1 MIRRLLLWDI
11 DGTLVHTGGVGAAI
25 FDVALEAVVGRRP
38 PFRLQ
43 MSGKTDPQIVGEY
56 LSRMELPGT
65 DEVIGA
71 VLRVAEKEL
80 AAAALRGELA
90 AGGSA
95 CVGVGALLAVLA
107 RDDRVVS
114 TLVTGN
120 IKPNALVKV
129 AAFGLDRWFDP
140 SLGAYGSDATD
151 RNLLVPISLG
161 RVAAETGVRLD
172 PADAW
177 VIGDTP
183 RDLECARAGGV
194 RCLLV
199 ASGRQPFDELSPLGA
214 DAVLADLGDTDAV
227 VELLTGDL

>member
-11 DGTLVHTGGVGAAI
+11 DGTLVRTGEVGAAI

-38 PFRLQ
+38 LFRVH

-56 LSRMELPGT
+56 LSRMELPRT
-65 DEVIGA
+65 DEVVGA

-80 AAAALRGELA
+80 AAAARRGEVA
-90 AGGSA
+90 AGGAA

-107 RDDRVVS
+107 RDDRVIS
-114 TLVTGN
+114 TLLTGN

-129 AAFGLDRWFDP
+129 AAFGLDGWFDP

-151 RNLLVPISLG
+151 RNLLVPIALG
-161 RVAAETGVRLD
+161 RLAAEKGVLLD
-172 PADAW
+172 PAEAW

-183 RDLECARAGGV
+183 AIWSAPDRA
-194 RCLLV
+194 
-199 ASGRQPFDELSPLGA
+199 ASGACWWRAAAIASTSWRGSGPRPCSPIW
-214 DAVLADLGDTDAV
+214 VTP
-227 VELLTGDL
+227 TRSSSC

>member
-1 MIRRLLLWDI
+1 VIRRLLLWDI
-11 DGTLVHTGGVGAAI
+11 DGTLVRTGEVGAAI

-38 PFRLQ
+38 LFRVH

-56 LSRMELPGT
+56 LSRMELPRT
-65 DEVIGA
+65 DEVVGA

-80 AAAALRGELA
+80 AAAARRGEVA
-90 AGGSA
+90 AGGAA

-107 RDDRVVS
+107 RDDRVIS
-114 TLVTGN
+114 TLLTGN

-129 AAFGLDRWFDP
+129 AAFGLDGWFDP

-151 RNLLVPISLG
+151 RNLLVPIALG
-161 RVAAETGVRLD
+161 RLAAEKGVLLD
-172 PADAW
+172 PAEAW

-183 RDLECARAGGV
+183 RDLECARSGGV

-199 ASGRQPFDELSPLGA
+199 ASGRHRFDELARLGA
-214 DAVLADLGDTDAV
+214 EAVLPDLGDTDAV